1 MRAAIDA
8 RPALDSR
15 KTGVGNYTQHLIRA
29 LPRAAPDIF
38 CMAWYL
44 DVRGA
49 LRRRRHFGDVRA
61 ANFEESGTPIP
72 TRLFEPISS
81 RLSVPRL
88 EWFLDFDVLLA
99 TNFLPPATRS
109 RGVVLVVHDL
119 AYERFPETAPQID
132 VRWRR
137 RFERWLK
144 GAAGVIVPSES
155 TRRDLLESSRVPAD
169 RVHVVH
175 HGVDAFVAPSDHD
188 VRAVHARLGLEGPYL
203 LFVGGIE
210 PRKNLVALV
219 RAFAAVT
226 TDVTLVIA
234 GGPVR
239 WIPEAARDLY
249 AAIGPLPEAA
259 RQRVVPAGYVS
270 GADRAALLAGAT
282 GLVYPSLHEGFG
294 FPVLEA
300 MAAGCPVLA
309 SNASSLPEVA
319 GDAALLVDPNSLEA
333 LAAGMESLVGNA
345 ELRGR
350 LREAGLARAAGFTWE
365 EAARKT
371 AEVLRGAAPGG
382 RG

>member
-8 RPALDSR
+8 RPALDPR
-15 KTGVGNYTQHLIRA
+15 KTGVGHYTQHLICA
-29 LPRAAPDIF
+29 LPPAAPDIR
-38 CMAWYL
+38 CTAWYL

-49 LRRRRHFGDVRA
+49 LRRRQHFGHVRA
-61 ANFEESGTPIP
+61 ANFEEKGTPLP

-81 RLSVPRL
+81 RLFVPRL

-137 RFERWLK
+137 RFERWLQE
-144 GAAGVIVPSES
+144 AAGVIVPSQS
-155 TRRDLLESSRVPAD
+155 TRRDLLESSRVPAE

-175 HGVDAFVAPSDHD
+175 HGVDAFVAPSDDD
-188 VRAVHARLGLEGPYL
+188 VRAVHARLGLDGPYL

-219 RAFAAVT
+219 RAFAAAT

-239 WIPEAARDLY
+239 WIPEAARDLC
-249 AAIGPLPEAA
+249 AAVGALPEAV
-259 RQRVVPAGYVS
+259 RRRIVPAGYVS

-309 SNASSLPEVA
+309 SNVSSLPEVA
-319 GDAALLVDPNSLEA
+319 GEAALLVDPNDPEA
-333 LAAGMESLVGNA
+333 LAAGMESLAGDV

-371 AEVLRGAAPGG
+371 AEVLRRAAPGG